1 MGELVA
7 KEKHEK
13 RIEQKS
19 RHIQR
24 QVKIA
29 KAMGHEVEKEPHRY
43 AKHNALNCSTPNC
56 PMCGNPR
63 HHGYTKQRLTIQELK
78 LLDFGKIDYE

>member
-1 MGELVA
+1 MGEIYT

-13 RIEQKS
+13 RMEQKS

-29 KAMGHEVEKEPHRY
+29 KAKGYTVEDEPHRY
-43 AKHNALNCSTPNC
+43 AKHNALNCHTPNC

-63 HHGYTKQRLTIQELK
+63 HHGYTKQKLTVQELK
-78 LLDFGKIDYE
+78 AVESGKIDYE

>member
-1 MGELVA
+1 MGEIST
-7 KEKHEK
+7 KEKHER
-13 RIEQKS
+13 RIGQKS

-29 KAMGHEVEKEPHRY
+29 KAMGHEVKESHRY
-43 AKHNALNCSTPNC
+43 AKHNALNCSVPKC

-63 HHGYTKQRLTIQELK
+63 HSGYAKQKLTIQELK
-78 LLDFGKIDYE
+78 AFDSGKIVEE